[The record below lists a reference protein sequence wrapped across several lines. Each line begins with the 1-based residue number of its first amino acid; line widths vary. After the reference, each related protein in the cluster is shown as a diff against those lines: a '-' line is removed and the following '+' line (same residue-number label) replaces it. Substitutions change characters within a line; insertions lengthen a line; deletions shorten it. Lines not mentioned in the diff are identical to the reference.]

1 MASYFSS
8 FLQAGS
14 YQKRLLKY
22 ALSRLEILDTD
33 ALDLENLDIALGRSS
48 TLEFRDV
55 GLRLKKLEALLQLPA
70 SFEVTKARILLL
82 RLTIPVNLYNS
93 PIVVE
98 VDGVE
103 GHLRVKSNPEKGSD
117 INHDRKRKKQD
128 PATAKSN
135 KKGHAGNKGTGDDD
149 SEQVI
154 PTAIDL
160 AQSFLQ
166 AEPEEEK
173 EKLEA
178 ALLSQTQELNPS
190 SSFIEDDEE
199 VPVGTGA
206 PISLPVVFMTF
217 LQGIVDRLQVRIRG
231 ITINVDLE
239 VASDAQKA
247 PLPNPPDSV
256 TVQLK
261 VEDVDIEGVTS
272 DVDAPLSPSG
282 EQNLRYKEGKRL
294 ISLAKIRGALISE
307 ANLFSGLSRS
317 TTASSP
323 SVAHSD
329 VSEGFRS
336 MQKSTSTQGSGAQ
349 RSDHAVDDR
358 GSVASSPGFSVPSLT
373 RNLGSSQPLLESVVA
388 SEGGRFDDASEEGS
402 NMSESLRDSMS
413 ESVFENSAYLDQV
426 TDSQYMEEDYAQHQL
441 HRSRGLI
448 KNDSLG
454 SPMSTP
460 KASMIINPTT
470 RAEFN
475 TAETRFE
482 SSSEAPS
489 VLHST
494 ILPPRPHSRFSEGR
508 VSQSQPSL
516 PSDLVANPR
525 VRAAHDEPPPV
536 DNSNVSS
543 DEDEEDELPTPIPEE
558 DLTRSLLFSHEEA
571 ESMYMSAVSHTSSV
585 RPMPGGW
592 GSAHDGADDSSPGP
606 ASPILSPPPES
617 LDNLEHARQ
626 QSPEKSST
634 QYQNPSHSSSSIAD
648 SMRTAR
654 TISSP
659 PTLSQQ
665 KRHHSLPHE
674 SSGLSERS
682 EASSDEY
689 TRLSKQILSLDRV
702 DIYVPSLNKY
712 NIIPPS
718 EESAAHDVFD
728 EGDVLSQ
735 SASQNLPGAFSTHL
749 PPREVP
755 RATKSPSNKAQSL
768 PKPNIAANSDVEIA
782 IGQLWTHFDISVGRL
797 LTMIIRQLLESKDQ
811 EPPASA
817 RALSDP
823 KELSPGT
830 SVNWKLSVET
840 IGLIFVEKLEGTLNP
855 ARTSVEAARPKWP
868 SKSDTLLQASVKGL
882 SIDSKSSGDITKTSL
897 SVEKFNFGYAN
908 ESIAMFDA
916 GLSMHNSVRDLKAA
930 EGIDVRIAITK
941 TGSITRC
948 EMTTLP
954 VHISIDLQR
963 LDETFSWFG
972 GLSSVLN
979 LGSSIAS
986 NATITA
992 ASPGKPKPRGVRFDT
1007 PIRPDDKSSSAQNK
1021 LDVRIGGFVL
1031 DLLGTDCSVG
1041 LETSA
1046 VKFIYRDEGLGLQVQ
1061 AVRLAGPHLR
1071 RSSREP
1077 AITTDLT
1084 GTRLEFLSSP
1094 KDADLDRL
1102 LALITPSNSQYDND
1116 DDIMIDT
1123 LLRQRRQ
1130 GSVLKLTIDKCQV
1143 RMSNLDDLN
1152 YLPELGEEVSRL
1164 ATVAKYLPDDDRP
1177 GLLSLIS
1184 VKNFDADVEFQND
1197 IGSIQIS
1204 SLENEVAQ
1212 ITFPSLV
1219 ALSVKSIH
1227 ARRNKSE
1234 ELVGPATDPE
1244 LREARER
1251 APAIMARMIGDEM
1264 EPVVR
1269 VKLWNLRFEYRVPT
1283 LMTLLGLAQ
1292 NATPQ
1297 DLSASMAASVATLT
1311 NFARENVPSQR
1322 DIPPL
1327 SSVPPSKPLAVSM
1340 VIRDSIIGLNPLGLP
1355 SKLLFV
1361 LTEAKVN
1368 AVLPKDEKTSASI
1381 DVDKGF
1387 ILVVD
1392 NIAHVVTEDTIAR
1405 PRRQSFDGPNSQASD
1420 LCSTGYVIV
1429 GRIRAA
1435 RTSILVLQDDDGE
1448 KIIEVELRDLFF
1460 VLESC
1465 ADSTQTL
1472 IAILGALA
1480 PPTLPSK
1487 EIKYRTKPMAVQD
1500 LLASLS
1506 GDAFGG
1512 AEGAYNIDEDFDL
1525 SALEELGEEADDL
1538 DFDPHFYQQELD
1550 HQFDQDLIAGMAA
1563 SSSSTKLS
1571 SRDTSDGVLLDSFTD
1586 LNEPEVVGEIDFD
1599 DNYFGPGTVLEGT
1612 AHRWNSARDT
1622 YDQSNVE
1629 KVQKSPLRV
1638 CVRDIHV
1645 QWNLFDGYDWQD
1657 TRDVITKAV
1666 HDVESKAIE
1675 KRARNERR
1683 SAFDRDI
1690 DDDEDDLVIGD
1701 FLFNSIYI
1709 GIPAKSDPRELSAAI
1724 NQDFLND
1731 TATETESIATTTT
1744 SSTSSRPGRARQP
1757 KSKKLRLNRSRRN
1770 KITFELKGV
1779 NIDLVTFPESS
1790 GETQNSIDI
1799 RVKDLDVIDCIPTS
1813 TWKSFASYM
1822 HEAGEREMGSSMV
1835 HIEILTVKPVTGLA
1849 ASELVLKVTIL
1860 PLRLHVDQDA
1870 LDFITR
1876 FFEFKD
1882 DNAPTRPPSPGDIP
1896 FIQRAEINN
1905 IVVKLDFKPKHVD
1918 YAGLRAGHTT
1928 ELMNF
1933 AILDQADMVLR
1944 HTILYGV
1951 SGFDRLGKDLNN
1963 IWMPDIKR
1971 NQLEGILKGLVLV
1984 QPVAN
1989 LAGGVKQL
1997 VTGPIDEYKKDGR
2010 IIRSIARSATKVGKS
2025 TVTGGI
2031 KLGAKAFVG
2040 LHTVLQ
2046 GTEGFL
2052 GPTTERSIYEEGD
2065 SDEDQKKI
2073 SPYANQP
2080 YGVAQGVQSGFSGLQ
2095 RDLLMARDAYIG
2107 IGSESMES
2115 QSAAGVYKA
2124 VRKHGP
2130 TLVLRPPIA
2139 LTRFAGQVLMGATN
2153 SLDPANLQRADAK
2166 YKKH

>member
-1 MASYFSS
+1 
-8 FLQAGS
+8 
-14 YQKRLLKY
+14 
-22 ALSRLEILDTD
+22 
-33 ALDLENLDIALGRSS
+33 
-48 TLEFRDV
+48 
-55 GLRLKKLEALLQLPA
+55 
-70 SFEVTKARILLL
+70 
-82 RLTIPVNLYNS
+82 
-93 PIVVE
+93 
-98 VDGVE
+98 
-103 GHLRVKSNPEKGSD
+103 
-117 INHDRKRKKQD
+117 
-128 PATAKSN
+128 
-135 KKGHAGNKGTGDDD
+135 
-149 SEQVI
+149 
-154 PTAIDL
+154 
-160 AQSFLQ
+160 
-166 AEPEEEK
+166 
-173 EKLEA
+173 
-178 ALLSQTQELNPS
+178 
-190 SSFIEDDEE
+190 
-199 VPVGTGA
+199 
-206 PISLPVVFMTF
+206 
-217 LQGIVDRLQVRIRG
+217 
-231 ITINVDLE
+231 
-239 VASDAQKA
+239 
-247 PLPNPPDSV
+247 
-256 TVQLK
+256 
-261 VEDVDIEGVTS
+261 
-272 DVDAPLSPSG
+272 
-282 EQNLRYKEGKRL
+282 
-294 ISLAKIRGALISE
+294 
-307 ANLFSGLSRS
+307 
-317 TTASSP
+317 
-323 SVAHSD
+323 
-329 VSEGFRS
+329 
-336 MQKSTSTQGSGAQ
+336 
-349 RSDHAVDDR
+349 
-358 GSVASSPGFSVPSLT
+358 
-373 RNLGSSQPLLESVVA
+373 
-388 SEGGRFDDASEEGS
+388 
-402 NMSESLRDSMS
+402 
-413 ESVFENSAYLDQV
+413 
-426 TDSQYMEEDYAQHQL
+426 
-441 HRSRGLI
+441 
-448 KNDSLG
+448 
-454 SPMSTP
+454 
-460 KASMIINPTT
+460 
-470 RAEFN
+470 
-475 TAETRFE
+475 
-482 SSSEAPS
+482 
-489 VLHST
+489 
-494 ILPPRPHSRFSEGR
+494 
-508 VSQSQPSL
+508 
-516 PSDLVANPR
+516 
-525 VRAAHDEPPPV
+525 
-536 DNSNVSS
+536 
-543 DEDEEDELPTPIPEE
+543 
-558 DLTRSLLFSHEEA
+558 
-571 ESMYMSAVSHTSSV
+571 
-585 RPMPGGW
+585 
-592 GSAHDGADDSSPGP
+592 
-606 ASPILSPPPES
+606 
-617 LDNLEHARQ
+617 
-626 QSPEKSST
+626 
-634 QYQNPSHSSSSIAD
+634 
-648 SMRTAR
+648 
-654 TISSP
+654 
-659 PTLSQQ
+659 
-665 KRHHSLPHE
+665 
-674 SSGLSERS
+674 
-682 EASSDEY
+682 
-689 TRLSKQILSLDRV
+689 
-702 DIYVPSLNKY
+702 
-712 NIIPPS
+712 
-718 EESAAHDVFD
+718 
-728 EGDVLSQ
+728 
-735 SASQNLPGAFSTHL
+735 
-749 PPREVP
+749 
-755 RATKSPSNKAQSL
+755 
-768 PKPNIAANSDVEIA
+768 
-782 IGQLWTHFDISVGRL
+782 
-797 LTMIIRQLLESKDQ
+797 MIIRQLLESKDQ

-930 EGIDVRIAITK
+930 EGIDQA
-941 TGSITRC
+941 
-948 EMTTLP
+948 
-954 VHISIDLQR
+954 
-963 LDETFSWFG
+963 
-972 GLSSVLN
+972 
-979 LGSSIAS
+979 LGNQS
-986 NATITA
+986 
-992 ASPGKPKPRGVRFDT
+992 RGV
-1007 PIRPDDKSSSAQNK
+1007 
-1021 LDVRIGGFVL
+1021 
-1031 DLLGTDCSVG
+1031 VG

-1731 TATETESIATTTT
+1731 TATETE
-1744 SSTSSRPGRARQP
+1744 
-1757 KSKKLRLNRSRRN
+1757 
-1770 KITFELKGV
+1770 
-1779 NIDLVTFPESS
+1779 
-1790 GETQNSIDI
+1790 
-1799 RVKDLDVIDCIPTS
+1799 
-1813 TWKSFASYM
+1813 
-1822 HEAGEREMGSSMV
+1822 
-1835 HIEILTVKPVTGLA
+1835 
-1849 ASELVLKVTIL
+1849 
-1860 PLRLHVDQDA
+1860 
-1870 LDFITR
+1870 
-1876 FFEFKD
+1876 
-1882 DNAPTRPPSPGDIP
+1882 
-1896 FIQRAEINN
+1896 
-1905 IVVKLDFKPKHVD
+1905 
-1918 YAGLRAGHTT
+1918 
-1928 ELMNF
+1928 
-1933 AILDQADMVLR
+1933 
-1944 HTILYGV
+1944 
-1951 SGFDRLGKDLNN
+1951 LGKDLNN

-2095 RDLLMARDAYIG
+2095 RDLLMARDA
-2107 IGSESMES
+2107 
-2115 QSAAGVYKA
+2115 
-2124 VRKHGP
+2124 
-2130 TLVLRPPIA
+2130 
-2139 LTRFAGQVLMGATN
+2139 FAGQVLMGATN